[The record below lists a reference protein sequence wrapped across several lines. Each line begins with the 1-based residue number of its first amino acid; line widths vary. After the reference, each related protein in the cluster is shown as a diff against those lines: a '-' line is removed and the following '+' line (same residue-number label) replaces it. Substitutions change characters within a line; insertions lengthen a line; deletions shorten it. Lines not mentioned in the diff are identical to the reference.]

1 MEHASLPTGELV
13 RLAELDAQVSENQDV
28 TIHENGAG
36 QAWDESRERQRSV
49 CRRGRKLGSGG
60 FGTVYR
66 EDCVAGEL
74 SGAVRAVKCIALN
87 TNTHGKRSVDYG
99 RELKAVAK
107 FSQKQ
112 VSEQCD
118 IDALFRG
125 QLSTHQ
131 SFCSTPTSSSSPMD
145 GIRRLTRYSSL
156 WSSLSME
163 ISRYIWRSPSQRR
176 KCNES
181 FIRYL
186 VVSLAC
192 TTVAMSTEI

>member
-49 CRRGRKLGSGG
+49 WRRGRKLGSGG

-118 IDALFRG
+118 IDVLFRG
-125 QLSTHQ
+125 KLSTHQ
-131 SFCSTPTSSSSPMD
+131 SFCSTPTPSSSPMD
-145 GIRRLTRYSSL
+145 RLL
-156 WSSLSME
+156 LAAG
-163 ISRYIWRSPSQRR
+163 
-176 KCNES
+176 K
-181 FIRYL
+181 FIRGSHHGERWRGDRLSVWELTSGEMVWQHEGDY
-186 VVSLAC
+186 AA
-192 TTVAMSTEI
+192 VALSPEGVQL